1 MTQNPEMIS
10 LIIPMRNAEATI
22 GKCLAA
28 AFSLEDPRYEVIVVD
43 DASEDASVARIGNH
57 PCKLVR
63 LNVHSGAAKARNIGA
78 QHSAGDILFFTDA
91 DCLVAKDVLSRV
103 RKESPDLR
111 TGLVLGGTYTPLPY
125 DRDFFSTFQSLFI
138 HYSETKDSGNPDY
151 LATHAMA
158 ISAETFRNIGG
169 FSEDL
174 TPILEDVEISH
185 RLRRAGYRLRM
196 DPGLRVQHIFR
207 HSLSRSLGNAVR
219 KATYW
224 TLYSLRNRDLLADS
238 GTASRELK
246 VNGLV
251 WLLTA
256 TVSLFV
262 LASGQV
268 RFLVIVPL
276 IEMLNVWMN
285 RRLFT
290 SFLRSKGAF
299 FALAAMLYYT
309 LLYPAAIWMG
319 AFNGLARHLTQQR
332 TVNA

>member
-1 MTQNPEMIS
+1 MTRYPEMIS

-22 GKCLAA
+22 GKCLTA
-28 AFSLEDPRYEVIVVD
+28 AFSLEDARYEVIVVD
-43 DASEDASVARIGNH
+43 DVSEDASVALAGNY

-63 LNVHSGAAKARNIGA
+63 LSVHSGAAKARNIGA

-103 RKESPDLR
+103 REAMSGLC
-111 TGLVLGGTYTPLPY
+111 TGLVLGGTYTPIPY

-138 HYSETKDSGNPDY
+138 HYSETKDTGNPDY

-158 ISAETFRNIGG
+158 IRAETFLNIGG

-174 TPILEDVEISH
+174 VPILEDVEISH

-196 DPGLRVQHIFR
+196 DPGLQVQHIFR
-207 HSLSRSLGNAVR
+207 HSLLRSLRNAVR

-224 TLYSLRNRDLLADS
+224 TLYSLRNQDLLADS
-238 GTASRELK
+238 GAASRELK

-251 WLLTA
+251 WLLA
-256 TVSLFV
+256 AVVGLFV

-268 RFLVIVPL
+268 RFLLIVPL
-276 IEMLNVWMN
+276 IEMLNVWVN
-285 RRLFT
+285 RRLFAA
-290 SFLRSKGAF
+290 FLRSKGVL

-309 LLYPAAIWMG
+309 LLYPAAVWMG
-319 AFNGLARHLTQQR
+319 AFNGLARHLAQR
-332 TVNA
+332 

>member
-1 MTQNPEMIS
+1 MTRDPVMIS
-10 LIIPMRNAEATI
+10 LIIPVRNAEATI
-22 GKCLAA
+22 EKCLAA
-28 AFSLEDPRYEVIVVD
+28 AFALDDARYEIIVVD
-43 DASEDASVARIGNH
+43 DASEDASAALIGKY
-57 PCKLVR
+57 PCTLIR
-63 LNVHSGAAKARNIGA
+63 LDAHSGAARARNVGA
-78 QHSAGDILFFTDA
+78 RHSNGDILFFTDA

-103 RKESPDLR
+103 RAALCGRDAEV
-111 TGLVLGGTYTPLPY
+111 VLGGTYTPIPY

-138 HYSETKDSGNPDY
+138 HYSETKDSENPDY

-158 ISAETFRNIGG
+158 IRAETFRNIGG

-174 TPILEDVEISH
+174 VPILEDVEISH

-196 DPGLRVQHIFR
+196 DPGLQVQHIFR
-207 HSLSRSLGNAVR
+207 HSLLRSLGNAVR

-224 TLYSLRNRDLLADS
+224 TRYSLRNRDLLADS
-238 GTASRELK
+238 GAASRELK

-262 LASGQV
+262 LVSGQV
-268 RFLVIVPL
+268 RFLLIVPL
-276 IEMLNVWMN
+276 IEMLNVWVN
-285 RRLFT
+285 LRLFT
-290 SFLRSKGAF
+290 TFLKSKGVL

-309 LLYPAAIWMG
+309 LLYPAAVWMG
-319 AFNGLARHLTQQR
+319 VLNALARHLAQRR

>member
-1 MTQNPEMIS
+1 MIS
-10 LIIPMRNAEATI
+10 IIIPMRNAEATI

-28 AFSLEDPRYEVIVVD
+28 TFSLVDARYEVIVVD
-43 DASEDASVARIGNH
+43 DASEDASVARIRDH

-63 LNVHSGAAKARNIGA
+63 LGVHSGAAKARNIGA

-103 RKESPDLR
+103 RKAMSGLSTD
-111 TGLVLGGTYTPLPY
+111 LVLGGTYTPIPY

-138 HYSETKDSGNPDY
+138 HYSETKDSENPDY

-158 ISAETFRNIGG
+158 IRAVTFQNIGG

-174 TPILEDVEISH
+174 LPILEDVEISH

-196 DPGLRVQHIFR
+196 DPGLQVQHIFR
-207 HSLSRSLGNAVR
+207 HSLLRSLGNAVR

-238 GTASRELK
+238 GAASRELK

-256 TVSLFV
+256 TVTLFV
-262 LASGQV
+262 LVSGQV
-268 RFLVIVPL
+268 RLLLIVPL
-276 IEMLNVWMN
+276 IEMLNVWVN
-285 RRLFT
+285 LRLFT
-290 SFLRSKGAF
+290 TFLRSKGVL

-309 LLYPAAIWMG
+309 LLYPAAVWMG
-319 AFNGLARHLTQQR
+319 VLNALARHLAQRR

>member
-1 MTQNPEMIS
+1 
-10 LIIPMRNAEATI
+10 
-22 GKCLAA
+22 
-28 AFSLEDPRYEVIVVD
+28 
-43 DASEDASVARIGNH
+43 
-57 PCKLVR
+57 
-63 LNVHSGAAKARNIGA
+63 
-78 QHSAGDILFFTDA
+78 
-91 DCLVAKDVLSRV
+91 
-103 RKESPDLR
+103 
-111 TGLVLGGTYTPLPY
+111 
-125 DRDFFSTFQSLFI
+125 
-138 HYSETKDSGNPDY
+138 
-151 LATHAMA
+151 MA

-169 FSEDL
+169 FSEVL
-174 TPILEDVEISH
+174 MPILEDVEISH

-196 DPGLRVQHIFR
+196 DPGLQVQHIFR

-224 TLYSLRNRDLLADS
+224 TIYSLRNRDLLADS

-246 VNGLV
+246 VNGLA

-256 TVSLFV
+256 TVGLFV
-262 LASGQV
+262 LVSGQV
-268 RFLVIVPL
+268 RFILIVPL

-290 SFLRSKGAF
+290 AFLRSKGAL

-319 AFNGLARHLTQQR
+319 AFNGLARHLAQRR

>member
-1 MTQNPEMIS
+1 MIS

-28 AFSLEDPRYEVIVVD
+28 AYSLEDARYEVIVVD
-43 DASEDASVARIGNH
+43 DASEDASVALIGKY

-78 QHSAGDILFFTDA
+78 QHSAGDIFFFTDA
-91 DCLVAKDVLSRV
+91 DCLVAKDALSRV
-103 RKESPDLR
+103 REALSGHR
-111 TGLVLGGTYTPLPY
+111 TDLVLGGTYTPIPY

-138 HYSETKDSGNPDY
+138 HYSETKDSENPDY
-151 LATHAMA
+151 IATHAMA

-169 FSEDL
+169 FSEDIL
-174 TPILEDVEISH
+174 PILEDVEISH

-196 DPGLRVQHIFR
+196 DPGLQVQHIFR
-207 HSLSRSLGNAVR
+207 FSLLRSLGNAMR
-219 KATYW
+219 KATFW
-224 TLYSLRNRDLLADS
+224 TLYSLRNQDLLADS

-256 TVSLFV
+256 TVSFFV
-262 LASGQV
+262 LVSGQV
-268 RFLVIVPL
+268 RFLLIVPL
-276 IEMLNVWMN
+276 IEMLNVWVS

-290 SFLRSKGAF
+290 MFFRSKGAL
-299 FALAAMLYYT
+299 FALSAMLYYT
-309 LLYPAAIWMG
+309 LLYPAAVWMG
-319 AFNGLARHLTQQR
+319 VLNGLARHIAQR
-332 TVNA
+332 RSVNA